1 MKEGFGFR
9 NSNLGFEFYMS
20 KVKYK
25 IIGMDCPSCAMLIES
40 ELEDVGIEARVSYA
54 KQVLEIDDS
63 VDLEKTVKIISGLG
77 YKIEK

>member
-1 MKEGFGFR
+1 VKEGFGFR